1 MKGTQMELF
10 NPLTNLIGEDAW
22 VVARQI
28 SGGQLDYK
36 KGKLMVVDVAQ
47 LDRDVKYIEDI
58 VNSHTFESENIK

>member
-10 NPLTNLIGEDAW
+10 NSPTNLIGEDAW

-28 SGGQLDYK
+28 SLGQLDYK
-36 KGKLMVVDVAQ
+36 KGKSMVVDVAQ
-47 LDRDVKYIEDI
+47 LDRDIRYIEDI